1 MNVHK
6 AFNWVQ
12 RLNLNQA
19 RATNLRLAWRNLWRY
34 PRRTILLVV
43 VVAYTTA
50 TTIFYWSCV
59 DGYVESVLA
68 SHARYIA
75 EPVLITKK
83 QWFYDRDP
91 SHTLTDLT
99 FVKTLLEQKPIRAA
113 APRLELPVRIRSAYA
128 SESQIARGV
137 DPYAEQAL
145 SNLPQKV
152 FEGQWLSEPGKVLLG
167 HKLAERLDA
176 RLGERIILDTASLE
190 QPQARALRVVGL
202 IKAGID
208 LVDQNAVLIH
218 IDDARALTEVSSA
231 TSIALMVARGSETA
245 VAKLITPLLPEGVAA
260 YGVWDIVGPIKTDLI
275 GAKLSAIP
283 VGVLLNIFAIITVVS
298 TVLVSVFERKKE
310 FAVMQALGYLPH
322 RLANMVVLES
332 LLATFLG
339 WLFGLSLGYGVA
351 WMFATH
357 NILGRLFA
365 VSGRVW
371 PSTGIAEELYAAVHP
386 IYSLYALTIVILVV
400 LFCILLTAPYVRNI
414 KISEVIRSL

>member
-1 MNVHK
+1 MIP
-6 AFNWVQ
+6 
-12 RLNLNQA
+12 
-19 RATNLRLAWRNLWRY
+19 LAWKNIWRQK
-34 PRRTILLVV
+34 RRTLFAVFAVAIASILTPLLFGFLAAWQNGMFEHLTARTGHLMVHV
-43 VVAYTTA
+43 EHWQDVRQFEKLLIPNENVVAK
-50 TTIFYWSCV
+50 
-59 DGYVESVLA
+59 
-68 SHARYIA
+68 R
-75 EPVLITKK
+75 ITE
-83 QWFYDRDP
+83 
-91 SHTLTDLT
+91 TLNNIKN
-99 FVKTLLEQKPIRAA
+99 VQVATLLEVPALLAGESKFRTVQLTGLDQPSALDE
-113 APRLELPVRIRSAYA
+113 PLNQRLIAGRLPNPNTLEEI
-128 SESQIARGV
+128 
-137 DPYAEQAL
+137 
-145 SNLPQKV
+145 
-152 FEGQWLSEPGKVLLG
+152 VLG
-167 HKLAERLDA
+167 DSLAEALEVSLGDTVYTYLA
-176 RLGERIILDTASLE
+176 QSIGERIILDTASLE
-190 QPQARALRVVGL
+190 QPHARALRVVGL

-231 TSIALMVARGSETA
+231 TSIALMVARGSESIA
-245 VAKLITPLLPEGVAA
+245 AKLIAPLLPEGVAA